1 MAFVTDLRRTVTDAT
16 PVMAAVGITDLA
28 VEKVRE
34 ARDQALA
41 TSKSLAAIDPK
52 EVQHELTAQAE
63 LTVQQAKA
71 TPAHLINRGLE
82 LAGKAQEQYDELAV
96 RGEKLVQRIRTQRA
110 TQDLIAQVDQTV
122 ATGKGAM
129 TTARKAVAATQT
141 SARATF
147 TTGRKQ
153 AAKTVD
159 AIASTI
165 EDDIDTLAPVV
176 EDSAKRTRTAAKKTA
191 TTARKGA
198 VRTSSRAKATTTTAK
213 KATTRARVAAEDA
226 AAKVGD

>member
-34 ARDQALA
+34 ARAQALA

-52 EVQHELTAQAE
+52 GVQHELTVQA
-63 LTVQQAKA
+63 TKSVQQARE

-82 LAGKAQEQYDELAV
+82 LAGKAQEQYDDLAA
-96 RGEKLVQRIRTQRA
+96 RGEKLVQRIRTQRS
-110 TQDLIAQVDQTV
+110 TQELIAQVDQTL
-122 ATGKGAM
+122 ATGKGAV

-141 SARATF
+141 SARATL

-153 AAKTVD
+153 VAKTVD
-159 AIASTI
+159 AIVDTV
-165 EDDIDTLAPVV
+165 EDDIDTIVPVV
-176 EDSAKRTRTAAKKTA
+176 EDSATRTRTATKKTA

-198 VRTSSRAKATTTTAK
+198 VRTSSRTKATATTAK
-213 KATTRARVAAEDA
+213 KATTRARAAGEA
-226 AAKVGD
+226 TAAKVGD